1 MNEEKELLLKSLF
14 TYFIN
19 LYELEDIL
27 QQKNEAARQQKYEL
41 AAELRHQEKQI
52 RAIIPSI
59 QEMKELYDKL
69 YPKTETEHLEGIDYH
84 IEKDK
89 LKE

>member
-19 LYELEDIL
+19 LYELQDIL
-27 QQKNEAARQQKYEL
+27 QKKNEAAREQRYEL

-52 RAIIPSI
+52 RAIIPTI
-59 QEMKELYDKL
+59 VEMKELYEKL
-69 YPKTETEHLEGIDYH
+69 YPTQIHLEGIDYT
-84 IEKDK
+84 IDATQNS
-89 LKE
+89 LK